1 MLGLP
6 RSHWERDEPS
16 WLQPEV
22 REIDSALC
30 LRLALSGGS
39 LRRSECPLLDVERP

>member
-30 LRLALSGGS
+30 LRLMWWTVPAPDNELQ
-39 LRRSECPLLDVERP
+39 